1 MKPVKITIRLKLLL
15 LSIAVLSIPYF
26 GFEYVR
32 ELERYLQD
40 ALELSLV
47 DAARAVAGPLQEQ
60 AALFPEVDSDE
71 RALYS
76 HDFIHPILLDGFDDD
91 WLAYLS
97 WSDTYTETSQGPRN
111 RDDKL
116 SFRIIVGH
124 YQQYINVLLQV
135 DDRQVI
141 FQKPGAATAI
151 DNDHIVLVYDNAVGE
166 MEHFYFSPA
175 APGSIR
181 PFQYRK
187 NKDEF
192 NIEYE
197 SAEYANNIN
206 AEFQPTA
213 SGYNLEILIPSGLVG
228 GRLGFVVAD
237 VDDIKRRQE
246 AARAETAGVNTL
258 QKPGRLVQSSPLIK
272 RIIQP
277 LASAEGRRIWVLDKQ
292 GQVLSSSGGL
302 NRKASVDTTNVLYS
316 LLLPS
321 VNERFSDDLNG
332 ASRLQGSEVLQA
344 LQGQST
350 TNWRSSPGQQA
361 VIISAASPVWVNGVV
376 RGVIV
381 VEETTNSIQMVQR
394 HAMKSLFDKSI
405 FVFIT
410 VTLLLL
416 GFASRLSFRLRRL
429 SQEAES
435 AIDEHGRVVADFNAS
450 KATDEIGELSRNYAA
465 MLDRLKQ
472 YNQYLEGMS
481 GRLSHELRTPIT
493 VVQSS
498 LDHLQANLAAHDRDR
513 YLQRAREGVERL
525 NLIVIRLSEATR
537 LEQALQS
544 AQKKQTDLRALLLN
558 CTEGYRLAYPQVVFK
573 LLVPESPVMYLLA
586 ADLIVQM
593 LDKLIDNAVD
603 FSEPGKPVEIELAS
617 GAGQWQLQIR
627 NYGPRLPDTMEDQIF
642 NSMVSIRN
650 KKDRGKPH
658 LGLGLY
664 IVRLIAEYHGAAV
677 RARTDEAAGSV
688 TFIVEF
694 QK

>member
-1 MKPVKITIRLKLLL
+1 MRQLKFTIRLKLLF
-15 LSIAVLSIPYF
+15 LSIAVLGIPYF
-26 GFEYVR
+26 GFEYLR

-47 DAARAVAGPLQEQ
+47 DASRVVAGPLHEQ

-91 WLAYLS
+91 WLSYLS
-97 WSDTYTETSQGPRN
+97 WSDTYTETSQRPQD

-135 DDRQVI
+135 DDRHVVYQNA
-141 FQKPGAATAI
+141 GATTSI
-151 DNDHIVLVYDNAVGE
+151 NNDHIVLVYDNALNE
-166 MEHFYFSPA
+166 TEHFYFSPA

-187 NKDEF
+187 LRDEF

-197 SAEYANNIN
+197 VAEYVNNIN
-206 AEFQPTA
+206 GELQTTA
-213 SGYNLEILIPSGLVG
+213 DGYNLEILIPRGLVG
-228 GRLGFVVAD
+228 SRLGFVVAD
-237 VDDIKRRQE
+237 VDDSETLQPVVRTG
-246 AARAETAGVNTL
+246 TAGANTL
-258 QKPGRLVQSSPLIK
+258 QKPGRLVQSSPQIK

-277 LASAEGRRIWVLDKQ
+277 LASADGRRVWVLDKQ
-292 GQVLSSSGGL
+292 GQVLSSTGGL
-302 NRKASVDTTNVLYS
+302 DRKTAVDTTNVFYS
-316 LLLPS
+316 LILPS
-321 VNERFSDDLNG
+321 VNERFSDDLKG
-332 ASRLQGSEVLQA
+332 ASRLQGSEVLRA
-344 LQGQST
+344 LQGQSA
-350 TNWRSSPGQQA
+350 TNWRSSPDQQA
-361 VIISAASPVWVNGVV
+361 VIISAASPVWVDGIV
-376 RGVIV
+376 RGVVV
-381 VEETTNSIQMVQR
+381 VEETTNNIQMIQR

-429 SQEAES
+429 SQEAEN

-450 KATDEIGELSRNYAA
+450 KATDEIGELSRNYGA

-472 YNQYLEGMS
+472 YNLYLEGMS

-498 LDHLQANLAAHDRDR
+498 LDHLQANLAGDDRDR
-513 YLQRAREGVERL
+513 YLERAREGIERL

-544 AQKKQTDLRALLLN
+544 AQKMQTDLRELLVN
-558 CTEGYRLAYPQVVFK
+558 CTEGYRLAYPQLIFK
-573 LLVPESPVMYLLA
+573 LLIPDSPVMRMLA
-586 ADLIVQM
+586 IDLIVQM

-603 FSEPGKPVEIELAS
+603 FSEPGKPVEIELVNS
-617 GAGQWQLQIR
+617 AGKWQLRIR
-627 NYGPRLPDTMEDQIF
+627 NYGPRLPDTMEEQIF

-650 KKDRGKPH
+650 KKDRGRPH

-664 IVRLIAEYHGAAV
+664 IVRLIAEYHGAV
-677 RARTDEAAGSV
+677 VWARSDAAAGSV
-688 TFIVEF
+688 TFIIEF
-694 QK
+694 R